1 MKQGPEASASK
12 NSTATRTQKIL
23 TSNSTFPQPRLFVDR
38 LSGAWSLDFRGST
51 PSRISRMKKEVK
63 LERNKYWPRGEDP
76 LYLGGVD
83 WPELI
88 DAGQEEKGAGEDEE
102 EGWSGREVKGV
113 KEDGKC
119 REVEEIA
126 KEDGGSG

>member
-1 MKQGPEASASK
+1 M
-12 NSTATRTQKIL
+12 
-23 TSNSTFPQPRLFVDR
+23 
-38 LSGAWSLDFRGST
+38 
-51 PSRISRMKKEVK
+51 
-63 LERNKYWPRGEDP
+63 
-76 LYLGGVD
+76 D

-113 KEDGKC
+113 KEDG
-119 REVEEIA
+119 RSGREIA

>member
-51 PSRISRMKKEVK
+51 PRRISRMKKEVK
-63 LERNKYWPRGEDP
+63 LEKRNN
-76 LYLGGVD
+76 
-83 WPELI
+83 
-88 DAGQEEKGAGEDEE
+88 GQEVKIHYTL
-102 EGWSGREVKGV
+102 EVWT
-113 KEDGKC
+113 D
-119 REVEEIA
+119 R
-126 KEDGGSG
+126 S